1 MNYQFTNTW
10 FADTANWGGII
21 PIMKGRKE
29 FLEIGCYEGQSTVFT
44 VNNMMQDGGVIYC
57 VDTWG
62 GGEEHQN
69 DDMAKVESRFDHNI
83 NMLKT
88 KHDGRRRI
96 EKMKGSSYQKLVE
109 IAFGLGEDAA
119 FDFIYIDGSHI
130 AKDVLSDA
138 CMCWPM
144 LKPGGLL
151 VFDDYL
157 WGNRRDILHRPKVA
171 VDAFM
176 NIFAEEVQPVYMGG
190 QLIVAKGNL

>member
-10 FADTANWGGII
+10 FADNSDWGGII
-21 PIMKGRKE
+21 PMMNGRSE

-44 VNNMMQDGGVIYC
+44 VNNMMKDGGVIYC

-69 DDMAKVESRFDHNI
+69 DDMNKVESRFDHNI
-83 NMLKT
+83 DMLRK

-96 EKMKGSSYQKLVE
+96 EKMKGTSYRKLVE
-109 IAFGLGEDAA
+109 IAFGLGDDAA

-130 AKDVLSDA
+130 AKDVLTDA

-144 LKPGGLL
+144 LKHGGVM
-151 VFDDYL
+151 VFDDYF
-157 WGNRRDILHRPKVA
+157 WGHPRDILHRPKIA
-171 VDAFM
+171 IDAFM
-176 NIFAEEVQPVYMGG
+176 NIFAEEVQPVYVGK
-190 QLIVAKGNL
+190 QLVLAKGNL